1 MTPAAF
7 RAHLDALQWTQ
18 HGLADMLAMNERQV
32 RRWASGAT
40 PIPERIAAWV
50 EQAARELPPLMARVD
65 AWHENNPPPRK
76 IPVDV
81 SA

>member
-7 RAHLDALQWTQ
+7 RAHLGALQWTQ
-18 HGLADMLAMNERQV
+18 HGLAAMLAMNERQV

-50 EQAARELPPLMARVD
+50 EHAARELPPLMAAVD
-65 AWHENNPPPRK
+65 AWHENNPPPAK
-76 IPVDV
+76 KAD
-81 SA
+81 